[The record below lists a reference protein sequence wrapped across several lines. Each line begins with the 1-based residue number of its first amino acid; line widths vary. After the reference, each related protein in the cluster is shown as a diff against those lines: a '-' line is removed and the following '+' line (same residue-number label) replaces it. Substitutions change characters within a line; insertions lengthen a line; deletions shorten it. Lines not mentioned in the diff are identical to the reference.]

1 MNNLVIVE
9 SPAKAK
15 TILKILG
22 KGFAVRASIGHIK
35 DLPKK
40 ELGVDVENNFK
51 PHYVVIPGKEKIIK
65 ELKKASKEADK
76 VFLAPDPDREGEAIA
91 WHIAYEISDKKS
103 RALNEKIYRIIFNEI
118 TERAVQEAIKNPEKI
133 DTNKVDAQQARRI
146 LDRLVGYGLSPL
158 LWRKVRRGLS
168 AGRVQSVTVKLV
180 VDRERE
186 IESFKS
192 EEYWSIN
199 SEFEGSKP
207 PKFWARL
214 YKIDQKSEARSQK
227 SETNNRFLIPNEE
240 TANRIVD
247 DLKDK
252 GFVLNKI
259 DRKLRKR
266 MPYPPFITSAI
277 QQEAARKLRFTAK
290 KTMAIA
296 QQLYEGIELGQEG
309 AVGLITYM
317 RTDSH
322 RVAAEAQE
330 WARKLIERVYGRD
343 YIPEKPPFYKSKAS
357 AQEAHEA
364 IRPTYPDKI
373 PEAIKQFLSKEQYAL
388 YTLIWNRFISSQ
400 MTPAQLEQT
409 TLVINTNPSLST
421 DNPPPPFLEK
431 GGEGGF
437 EKGEGGAISG
447 SPFYEFRASGTVVRF
462 DGFMALYTEGKDE
475 IEEEEGLTLPA
486 LKEGET
492 LRLINLQPKQHFT
505 QPPPRYTEATLVKT
519 LEEKG
524 IGRPST
530 YAAILSTVQDRK
542 YVQKTDGKFSPTEL
556 GIVVNDFLVER
567 FPELIDV
574 SFTAKMEDELDRI
587 EDGKMK
593 WVKVVKDF
601 YKPFNT
607 DLTEAIKTTGRV
619 KPKDIPTETICEK
632 CGLPMVIRWGRHGRF
647 LACSGFPKCKN
658 TKPLESQEP
667 GVNNQQPISQQ
678 TDEVCEKCG
687 SPMVI
692 KSGRYGKFLACSRY
706 PECKNTKPLSIG
718 IKCPKDGGDIAERRS
733 KRGKPFW
740 SCSNYPECKFATW
753 YKPVSKKCPECN
765 ADFLLEKRDKE
776 GQTILFCHKKE
787 CGYKEVEK
795 APEVE
800 AVPVEAV

>member
-103 RALNEKIYRIIFNEI
+103 QTVNEKIYRIIFNEI
-118 TERAVQEAIKNPEKI
+118 TERAVREAIKNPEKI
-133 DTNKVDAQQARRI
+133 DMNKVDAQQARRI

-199 SEFEGSKP
+199 ADFEGSKP

-214 YKIDQKSEARSQK
+214 YKIDQKSEVRSQK

-240 TANRIVD
+240 TANTIVD

-259 DRKLRKR
+259 ERKLRKR
-266 MPYPPFITSAI
+266 MPYPPFITSTI

-357 AQEAHEA
+357 AQEAHET
-364 IRPTYPDKI
+364 IRPTYPDKR

-409 TLVINTNPSLST
+409 TFVIVSRDTSHVSRLTP
-421 DNPPPPFLEK
+421 
-431 GGEGGF
+431 
-437 EKGEGGAISG
+437 
-447 SPFYEFRASGTVVRF
+447 YEFRASGTVVRF
-462 DGFMALYTEGKDE
+462 DGFMAMYTEGKDE

-492 LRLINLQPKQHFT
+492 LRLLNLQPKQHFT
-505 QPPPRYTEATLVKT
+505 QPPPRYTEATLVKM

-593 WVKVVKDF
+593 WIKVVKAF
-601 YKPFNT
+601 YKPFST

-619 KPKDIPTETICEK
+619 KPKDIPTENICEK

-658 TKPLESQEP
+658 TKPLENQEP
-667 GVNNQQPISQQ
+667 GVNNQQPTPQQ

-687 SPMVI
+687 SPMLI
-692 KSGRYGKFLACSRY
+692 KSGRYGKFLACSKY
-706 PECKNTKPLSIG
+706 PECKNTKPLSTG
-718 IKCPKDGGDIAERRS
+718 IKCPKDGGDIVERRS
-733 KRGKPFW
+733 KKGKPFW
-740 SCSNYPECKFATW
+740 SCSNYPGCKFATW
-753 YKPVSKKCPECN
+753 YKPVSKKCPKCN
-765 ADFLLEKRDKE
+765 ADFLLEKRDKG

-795 APEVE
+795 APSEE
-800 AVPVEAV
+800 AALTGVA